1 MSGAAGKFIDFA
13 LVLVTLLTFLPI
25 LSWAQ

>member
-1 MSGAAGKFIDFA
+1 MSGADGKFIDFA
-13 LVLVTLLTFLPI
+13 LALVTLLIFLPI